1 MFYAIHEVKE
11 KLLEVHSDE
20 GETLLFMFLYMH
32 LKIQRWTSTY
42 LFCVMM
48 WTILR
53 EQNIMVKAKVYR
65 SKNLRIRISLWIDYG
80 A

>member
-32 LKIQRWTSTY
+32 LKIQR
-42 LFCVMM
+42 
-48 WTILR
+48 
-53 EQNIMVKAKVYR
+53 
-65 SKNLRIRISLWIDYG
+65 
-80 A
+80 